1 MSEPGEGRGEEEGD
15 EVAEPGIAMLMGRQ
29 PASLGSAR
37 LIVISGWGDT
47 ALSLRVCTGWG
58 LPGDCLGLGGA
69 GGIFGPA
76 VPIFRVPCCS
86 DDVLFGLANVP
97 EPILGVPGVTVPI
110 LGVPAPEILLSV
122 EEGLVEV
129 LLIPEPAGGRFE
141 GLPALE
147 GLLNGLQGE
156 FALRALEAGFEG
168 GLESCVI

>member
-1 MSEPGEGRGEEEGD
+1 M
-15 EVAEPGIAMLMGRQ
+15 
-29 PASLGSAR
+29 
-37 LIVISGWGDT
+37 
-47 ALSLRVCTGWG
+47 CTGWG

-76 VPIFRVPCCS
+76 VPIFRVPCCT

-168 GLESCVI
+168 GLESCATELVKLSEKQNARHLCDISRRYVMVAAGGHWRCSRCVGGGGRRGRRRRC

>member
-1 MSEPGEGRGEEEGD
+1 M
-15 EVAEPGIAMLMGRQ
+15 
-29 PASLGSAR
+29 
-37 LIVISGWGDT
+37 
-47 ALSLRVCTGWG
+47 CTGWG

-76 VPIFRVPCCS
+76 VPIFRAPCCG

-141 GLPALE
+141 GLPKLE
-147 GLLNGLQGE
+147 GLLNGLEGE

-168 GLESCVI
+168 GLESCATVCKTRWKAEC

>member
-1 MSEPGEGRGEEEGD
+1 M
-15 EVAEPGIAMLMGRQ
+15 
-29 PASLGSAR
+29 
-37 LIVISGWGDT
+37 
-47 ALSLRVCTGWG
+47 CTGWG

-122 EEGLVEV
+122 EEGLAESLWVAAMDLRLHSRQHEWVEV
-129 LLIPEPAGGRFE
+129 EVV
-141 GLPALE
+141 
-147 GLLNGLQGE
+147 
-156 FALRALEAGFEG
+156 
-168 GLESCVI
+168 ESFHR